1 MASKRSSFG
10 YIRPHTLKS
19 GAKSYTAS
27 FVDPITRKRVSR
39 TFRAQSEARKWLN
52 IRKKDIMAGQFRSPD
67 KQAPPLPSP
76 TVKEVTDQWL
86 KDLRARGRKESTLY
100 TYDSKIKHPLAELG
114 KTRLDEITPE
124 VINQYCVKVQ
134 SDLPPG
140 AASNALAK
148 LHAILAWAAKQGMI
162 DRVIIDRA
170 SWPVIGAVKDPER
183 RQVATPEEVRIMAQA
198 MPPKYAL
205 VVYLAAWCALRMGE
219 VRGLQRKDFQRLD
232 EPGKAVVQ
240 VRRQVNSKMHH
251 QYTDLKTKAGKRDV
265 TIPSTL
271 IPLVKEQLHKYVDDA
286 PDAVLFPS
294 PTVPDRPIGDNRL
307 REHFWVARAKAK
319 MPWFVFH
326 DLRHTGLTI
335 FAQQG
340 ATLAELLERGGHS
353 DVEVALRYQHATI
366 ERDQTLTAKM
376 DSAIIC

>member
-1 MASKRSSFG
+1 MPAKKRGFG
-10 YIRPHTLKS
+10 YIRPRALKS
-19 GAKSYTAS
+19 GAKSYEAS
-27 FVDPITRKRVSR
+27 FIDPVTRKRISR
-39 TFRAQSEARKWLN
+39 AFRVQGEAKKWLN
-52 IRKKDIMAGQFRSPD
+52 ERKRDIMSGEFRTPEEEPQS
-67 KQAPPLPSP
+67 SP

-86 KDLRARGRKESTLY
+86 KDLEARGRKESTLY
-100 TYDSKIKHPLAELG
+100 TYDSKIKHPLEELG

-124 VINQYCVKVQ
+124 TINQYCVKVQ
-134 SDLPPG
+134 SDLSPG
-140 AASNALAK
+140 AAANALAK

-183 RQVATPEEVRIMAQA
+183 RQVATPEEVRTMAQA

-271 IPLVKEQLHKYVDDA
+271 IPLVKEQLHKYVGDA

-294 PTVPDRPIGDNRL
+294 PTVPGRPIGDNRL

>member
-1 MASKRSSFG
+1 MTPNRRSFG

-19 GAKSYTAS
+19 GTKSYTAS
-27 FVDPITRKRVSR
+27 FTDPITRKRVSR
-39 TFRAQSEARKWLN
+39 TFRAQSDARKWLTE
-52 IRKKDIMAGQFRSPD
+52 RKKDIMTGEFRTPD
-67 KQAPPLPSP
+67 KQTAPLPSP
-76 TVKEVTDQWL
+76 TIEEVTEKWL
-86 KDLRARGRKESTLY
+86 KHLRARGRKESTLY
-100 TYDSKIKHPLAELG
+100 TYESKIKHPLAELG

-124 VINQYCVKVQ
+124 TINHYCVKTQ
-134 SDLPPG
+134 ADLPPG
-140 AASNALAK
+140 AAANALAK

-162 DRVIIDRA
+162 DRVTIDRA

-183 RQVATPEEVRIMAQA
+183 RQVATPEEVRLMAQA

-205 VVYLAAWCALRMGE
+205 AVYLAAWCALRMGE

-251 QYTDLKTKAGKRDV
+251 QYTDLKTKAGKRNV

-271 IPLVKEQLHKYVDDA
+271 IPLVKKQLNKYVGDT
-286 PDAVLFPS
+286 PESVIFPS
-294 PTVPDRPIGDNRL
+294 PTVPGRPIGDNLL
-307 REHFWVARAKAK
+307 REYFWVARDKAK

-340 ATLAELLERGGHS
+340 ATLAELLERGGHV
-353 DVEVALRYQHATI
+353 DVEVALHYQHATM
-366 ERDQTLTAKM
+366 ERDRALTARM
-376 DSAIIC
+376 DSRIEV